1 MADGLF
7 YADMR
12 EPFISADITA
22 VTLASTFKA
31 LYPASN
37 FPVLGGQYFSRPGKR
52 IKIRMFGRITTAAT
66 PGNFQLGVYYGTGGD
81 ANGVQL
87 ATSTAQALTA
97 SQTNLSWEAE
107 VNVHCR
113 GLGSAGTLFATGRIL
128 FNEAVCAPHI
138 FMPSSAPA
146 VSGACDL
153 TAANIIS
160 VQANRSGSTAETMQ
174 VHDLEVIAMN

>member
-7 YADMR
+7 YTDLR
-12 EPFISADITA
+12 EPFIGADVAA
-22 VTLASTFKA
+22 VTLAATFKA
-31 LYPASN
+31 LYPAAN
-37 FPVLGGQYFSRPGKR
+37 FPLLGGQYFSRIGKR
-52 IKIRMFGRITTAAT
+52 MKIRLFGRITTGAT

-87 ATSTAQALTA
+87 AATTAQALTA
-97 SQTNLSWEAE
+97 GQTNLSWEAE

-113 GLGSAGTLFATGRIL
+113 SLGAAGTLFATGRIM

-138 FMPSSAPA
+138 MLPGSAPA

-153 TAANIIS
+153 TAALLLS
-160 VQANRSGSTAETMQ
+160 VQANRSGSTAEAMTL
-174 VHDLEVIAMN
+174 HDMEVVAMN